1 MGQQHKQAGSILNM
15 FETHESNDTI
25 AIAGQRLIRSL
36 IYNMDGLDE
45 NETTNP
51 IFENEN
57 WQEEWNPSTNIL
69 DAFIEVR
76 GSEE

>member
-1 MGQQHKQAGSILNM
+1 MVCWTPKQP
-15 FETHESNDTI
+15 TDTI

-36 IYNMDGLDE
+36 IYNMDGLDD

-57 WQEEWNPSTNIL
+57 WQDEWNPSTNIL
-69 DAFIEVR
+69 GAFIEVR
-76 GSEE
+76 GEGLAK